1 MKLRF
6 RKVSTRIAVYAV
18 LLLTVTCVGL
28 AYLAYNQ
35 GSQAVMEEVERAVT
49 LVSQEAAGFLE
60 SRLQG
65 QLEVLSTIAARS
77 EMMWMDWGAQRL
89 ALRSEIERLT
99 DFRRFGVVN
108 PEGNIRYNDNTTA
121 QAGDEPYITS
131 AFAGIATVSDLIIDE
146 ETGEM
151 TVVLAVPIISY
162 DKVVGV
168 LLGER
173 GYDTLGEIVDHLGF
187 GEQGWA
193 YILSQD
199 GTVMAHPNSELVLGN
214 VNIFDQSSP
223 LAPVGEAL
231 AEMGL
236 SNPGVIR
243 YQTSDGARR
252 IDALAPIA
260 MTGWTLAVGA
270 IESDVLGNIESLR
283 TFMSVISIIFIAV
296 GVGASLV
303 LGRQIARPLET
314 VQQVMEEV
322 AKGSFASRV
331 QIHTEDEVGRVGT
344 ALNRTVEEVQRA
356 IRGVAD
362 ATNDLA
368 RMSREMA
375 VASEEVSASVEEVAS
390 TTNAFSATI
399 EQVHSRTM
407 GVRDRAQ
414 QISNEAV
421 RGEGA
426 LNEII
431 KQLGAVREDTHALSN
446 DINQLD
452 SLSTEIGSIVS
463 TITAISDQTDL
474 LALNAAI
481 EAARAGEH
489 GRGFAVV
496 ADEVRSLAEQTSK
509 AAAEIGELIRE
520 IQQGIKAAVGGMGLG
535 AQRADVALEQVKES
549 GHILQE
555 ILQTIGGIV
564 EEVQHIAT
572 GLDEVNYSGTEIA
585 GVTEEQAASI
595 AQVSNSAQSLLEMAG
610 HLQGL
615 ISRFQLD

>member
-151 TVVLAVPIISY
+151 AVVLAVPIISY